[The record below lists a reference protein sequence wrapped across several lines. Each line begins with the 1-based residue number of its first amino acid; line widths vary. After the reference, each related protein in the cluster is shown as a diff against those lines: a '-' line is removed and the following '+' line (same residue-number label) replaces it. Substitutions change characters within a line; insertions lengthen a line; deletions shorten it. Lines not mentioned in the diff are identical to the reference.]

1 MFTTDTFVIAPGWER
16 LLQACR
22 LDSVEALYA
31 LPEGVTLKH
40 GSSTQLCRLDL
51 PDAEPPRTLFI
62 KKYWYPTLRK
72 CISGASRGTLFG
84 IPKVQREYQNL
95 NNLRNWGLDAPAP
108 VAYGLERVGGW
119 LRRSVLVS
127 DGVPE
132 ACSLDLFIRDH
143 LPTLIGPTQQA
154 TRGELI
160 AQLANYTARMH
171 AHRFVHHDFFW
182 RNILLT
188 SHSLSRF
195 FVIDSHKGR
204 CWRNSAQ
211 RNRAKDLATLDA
223 PAPTYFRRTE
233 RLRFFLRYVAHA
245 RLTAA
250 DKTLL
255 RLTLRMAA
263 PLREDQVARVR
274 SA

>member
-1 MFTTDTFVIAPGWER
+1 
-16 LLQACR
+16 
-22 LDSVEALYA
+22 
-31 LPEGVTLKH
+31 
-40 GSSTQLCRLDL
+40 
-51 PDAEPPRTLFI
+51 
-62 KKYWYPTLRK
+62 
-72 CISGASRGTLFG
+72 
-84 IPKVQREYQNL
+84 
-95 NNLRNWGLDAPAP
+95 LRNWGLDAPAP
-108 VAYGLERVGGW
+108 VAYGLHRVGGW